1 MDDTEQI
8 ATLVLVMLVCVK
20 LFREAKG
27 VLEPLPQWPAGYTHH
42 HHHRHH
48 RKAKATKKKINND
61 GKKPKKTT
69 AVDDDEDGAAADDA
83 APDEDDAPDDDDAD
97 AHDWLTPEEE
107 FDRWAKEGAYPG
119 GKRLAVS
126 ASAVLMI
133 LLGVPVWQGRLLKS
147 MPFHLT
153 RTTTSIEPPPPPP
166 PPPSLVCCCVVS
178 RHG

>member
-8 ATLVLVMLVCVK
+8 ATLVLVLLVFMK

-42 HHHRHH
+42 RHRHH

-61 GKKPKKTT
+61 EKKPKKTT
-69 AVDDDEDGAAADDA
+69 AADDDEDGAAADDA
-83 APDEDDAPDDDDAD
+83 APDDVDAD

-107 FDRWAKEGAYPG
+107 FARWAKEGAYPG

-133 LLGVPVWQGRLLKS
+133 LLGVPVWQGRLQS
-147 MPFHLT
+147 APFSFLSHTQRRRLLS
-153 RTTTSIEPPPPPP
+153 RRRRRLR
-166 PPPSLVCCCVVS
+166 PSAVAS
-178 RHG
+178 SPRHR